1 MAIYLF
7 EIKINGDELRTTVK
21 SPVQLKEMPKGKSG
35 ESGESGGSLNDL
47 LLMYKTPG

>member
-21 SPVQLKEMPKGKSG
+21 SPVLVKEMPKGK
-35 ESGESGGSLNDL
+35 SGESGGSLNDL